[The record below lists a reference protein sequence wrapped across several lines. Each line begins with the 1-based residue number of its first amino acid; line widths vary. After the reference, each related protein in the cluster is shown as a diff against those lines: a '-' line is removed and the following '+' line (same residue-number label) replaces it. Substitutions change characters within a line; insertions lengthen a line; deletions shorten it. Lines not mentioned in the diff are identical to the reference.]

1 MFKWLLDSSLANRLL
16 VIVGSLVLMG
26 YGAFTLSRT
35 PVDVFPDL
43 NKPTVNIITEAGG
56 MAPEEVEQLITF
68 PLETSMNGLPG
79 VETVR
84 SISSAGLSFLYVT
97 FNWSTDIFRA
107 RQLVAERLSSME
119 EGLAAGVVP
128 RMGPISSIMGEIMQ
142 IAIPIDTTKVGPSAG
157 PFPSRPAPQGLRS
170 SPHVLQGAASEA
182 SVGAPLTAMAVRE
195 YADWV
200 LRPRLLAVPGV
211 AQVIPIGGEVRQFQ
225 VQPNT
230 VRMGE
235 LGIAQ
240 EQLESA
246 LRGYSSNTSGGFLEL
261 NGREYLIRNLGR
273 TSRLDDL
280 QNLALAAKNGQPI
293 LLRQI
298 ADVTFAPAIKRGDAG
313 FEGKPAVILSVQKQ
327 PAADTIALTRSIED
341 ALAALQTSLPSGMET
356 PKVTF
361 RQATFIEA
369 SITTLQGKLI
379 GASVFV
385 AVILF
390 FFLGTLRPTIIAL
403 TAIPVSIFI
412 TALVFK
418 YFGMSINT
426 MTLGGL
432 AIAIGGLVDD
442 AVVGVE
448 NVIRRLKEDR
458 NKNPD
463 HRLHPI
469 EVVARATMEVRSAI
483 LYATVIIVL
492 VFIPLFALPG
502 MEGRLFVPL
511 GIAFIVSTLASLV
524 VSVTV
529 TPVLAFYLLP
539 RMKAME
545 HGDTKVLAWL
555 KARYRSSLQRVL
567 QWPEAALVV
576 AGVAVLAAVA
586 AVPFFATTFLPPFNE
601 GTLVIGM
608 RLNPGVTL
616 SETTALARQAE
627 VLIKQVPEVT
637 HVGRRS
643 GRAELDEHAE
653 GVHASEFDV
662 GLLPTAQ
669 LARSMDAINADIRSR
684 LVNLPA
690 AIAIGQPISHRID
703 HMLSG
708 VRAQIA
714 IKIFGDDLDTL
725 RGQADALRAK
735 LARIPGVADLEI
747 EKQVLAPQIKVRVDY
762 AAAARYGVPTP
773 QLLATL
779 QSLVEGEKVA
789 QIVEGSRRFAL
800 VLRLPESA
808 RSVEGLGRLL
818 IETPGGRIPLSK
830 IASIEDGDGPNQIS
844 RDDGKRRIVL
854 SANTQ
859 GRALSEVVAEIRA
872 AVAATKLPEGY
883 FITLGGQFQAQEE
896 ASRLI
901 GVLSIVSLALMF
913 VVLYTRY
920 KSATLSALV
929 MVNIPLALVG
939 AVFGLWLSGQPLSVA
954 ALVGFITLAGIS
966 VRNGILKVS
975 HYINLMRFESEAFDH
990 KMIVRGSLE
999 RLSPV
1004 LMTALVTAF
1013 ALAPLL
1019 FEAERPGTE
1028 ILHPVAVVIFS
1039 GLISS
1044 TLLDTFLT
1052 PAMFW
1057 LFGRKDAEAL
1067 LDDKN
1072 AEAF

>member
-1 MFKWLLDSSLANRLL
+1 MFKWLLDNSLANRLL
-16 VIVGSLVLMG
+16 VIIASLVLMG
-26 YGAFTLSRT
+26 YGAYTLTRT

-43 NKPTVNIITEAGG
+43 NKPTVTIMTEAGG
-56 MAPEEVEQLITF
+56 MAAEEVEQLITF
-68 PLETSMNGLPG
+68 PLETTMNGLPG
-79 VETVR
+79 VESIR
-84 SISSAGLSFLYVT
+84 SVSSAGLSFVYVT
-97 FNWSTDIFRA
+97 FDWTTDIFRA
-107 RQLVAERLSSME
+107 RQMVSERLSSME
-119 EGLAAGVVP
+119 EGLPPGVVP

-142 IAIPIDTTKVGPSAG
+142 IAIPIDTAKI
-157 PFPSRPAPQGLRS
+157 
-170 SPHVLQGAASEA
+170 SPMQ
-182 SVGAPLTAMAVRE
+182 VRE

-200 LRPRLLAVPGV
+200 LRPRLMAIAGV

-230 VRMGE
+230 VRMAE
-235 LGIAQ
+235 LGISHD
-240 EQLESA
+240 QLEGA
-246 LRGYSSNTSGGFLEL
+246 LKGYSSNTSGGFLEL

-280 QNLALAAKNGQPI
+280 KNLALTARNGQPI

-298 ADVTFAPAIKRGDAG
+298 AEVTFAPAIKRGDAG
-313 FEGKPAVILSVQKQ
+313 FEGKPAVILGIQKQ
-327 PAADTIALTRSIED
+327 PTADTIQLTRNIE
-341 ALAALQTSLPSGMET
+341 AAVEDLKKSLPAGMEA

-361 RQATFIEA
+361 RQASFIES
-369 SITTLQGKLI
+369 SISTLQGKLI

-390 FFLGTLRPTIIAL
+390 FFLGTLRPTVIAL
-403 TAIPVSIFI
+403 TAIPVSIFM

-418 YFGMSINT
+418 YYGLSINT

-448 NVIRRLKEDR
+448 NVLRRLKEDR
-458 NKNPD
+458 AKHHD
-463 HRLHPI
+463 HRMHPI
-469 EVVARATMEVRSAI
+469 ELVAHATMEVRSAI
-483 LYATVIIVL
+483 LYATIIIVL
-492 VFIPLFALPG
+492 VFLPLFALPG

-529 TPVLAFYLLP
+529 TPVLSFYLLP
-539 RMKAME
+539 RMKSLD
-545 HGDTKVLAWL
+545 HGDTKLLAWL
-555 KARYRSSLQRVL
+555 KASYSRSLQAVL
-567 QWPEAALVV
+567 NHPRAALAAGAAAILV
-576 AGVAVLAAVA
+576 AAI
-586 AVPFFATTFLPPFNE
+586 AVPFFPKTFLPPFNE
-601 GTLVIGM
+601 GTLLVGL

-616 SETTALARQAE
+616 AESSDLARQAE
-627 VLIKQVPEVT
+627 VLVKGVPEVI

-653 GVHASEFDV
+653 GVHVSELDV
-662 GLLPTAQ
+662 GLKPASELT
-669 LARSMDAINADIRSR
+669 RSMGEISADIRSR
-684 LVNLPA
+684 LANLPA
-690 AIAIGQPISHRID
+690 AIAVGQPISHRID

-708 VRAQIA
+708 VRSQIA

-725 RGQADALRAK
+725 RGQADVLRGK
-735 LARIPGVADLEI
+735 LAAIPGIADLEI

-762 AAAARYGVPTP
+762 AAAAQYGVPTP
-773 QLLATL
+773 QILATL

-800 VLRLPESA
+800 VVRLPESS
-808 RSVEGLGRLL
+808 RSIEGLGQILL
-818 IETPGGRIPLSK
+818 ETPNGRIPLSR
-830 IASIEDGDGPNQIS
+830 IATIEDGDGPNQVS
-844 RDDGKRRIVL
+844 RDDGKRRIVI
-854 SANTQ
+854 SANAQ
-859 GRALSEVVAEIRA
+859 GRALSEIVEDIRKVVGE
-872 AVAATKLPEGY
+872 TKLPEGY
-883 FITLGGQFQAQEE
+883 FVTLGGQFQAQEE
-896 ASRLI
+896 ASRLV
-901 GVLSIVSLALMF
+901 GLLSIVSLVLMF
-913 VVLYTRY
+913 VVLFSRY
-920 KSATLSALV
+920 KSVTLSALI
-929 MVNIPLALVG
+929 MANIPLALVG
-939 AVFGLWLSGQPLSVA
+939 AVLGLWISGQPLSVA
-954 ALVGFITLAGIS
+954 ALIGFITLAGIS

-975 HYINLMRFESEAFDH
+975 HYINLMRMEGESFDH
-990 KMIVRGSLE
+990 KMILRGSLE

-1057 LFGRKDAEAL
+1057 LFGRKDVERLMADRDVGAL
-1067 LDDKN
+1067 
-1072 AEAF
+1072 

>member
-1 MFKWLLDSSLANRLL
+1 MFKWLLDNSLANRLL
-16 VIVGSLVLMG
+16 VIIASLVLMA

-43 NKPTVNIITEAGG
+43 NKPTVTIMTESGG
-56 MAPEEVEQLITF
+56 MAAEEVEQLITF
-68 PLETSMNGLPG
+68 PLETTMNGLPG
-79 VETVR
+79 VESVR
-84 SISSAGLSFLYVT
+84 SVSSAGLSFIYVT
-97 FNWSTDIFRA
+97 FNWRTEIFRA
-107 RQLVAERLSSME
+107 RQMVSERLSSME
-119 EGLAAGVVP
+119 EGLPTGVTP

-142 IAIPIDTTKVGPSAG
+142 IAIPIDTAKI
-157 PFPSRPAPQGLRS
+157 
-170 SPHVLQGAASEA
+170 SPMQ
-182 SVGAPLTAMAVRE
+182 VRE

-200 LRPRLLAVPGV
+200 LRPRLMAIAGV

-230 VRMGE
+230 TRMAE
-235 LGIAQ
+235 LGISH
-240 EQLESA
+240 EQLTGA
-246 LRGYSSNTSGGFLEL
+246 LKGYSANTSGGFLEL
-261 NGREYLIRNLGR
+261 NGREYLIRHLGR

-280 QNLALAAKNGQPI
+280 KNLALTARHGQPV

-313 FEGKPAVILSVQKQ
+313 FEGKPAVILGIQKQ
-327 PAADTIALTRSIED
+327 PTADTIHLTRSIE
-341 ALAALQTSLPSGMET
+341 AAVEDLKKSLPAGMEA

-361 RQATFIEA
+361 RQASFIES
-369 SITTLQGKLI
+369 SISTLQGKLI

-390 FFLGTLRPTIIAL
+390 FFLGTLRPTVIAL

-412 TALVFK
+412 TALVFD
-418 YFGMSINT
+418 YYGLSINT

-448 NVIRRLKEDR
+448 NVLRRLKEDR
-458 NKNPD
+458 AKHHD
-463 HRLHPI
+463 HRMHPI
-469 EVVARATMEVRSAI
+469 ELVAHATMEVRSAI
-483 LYATVIIVL
+483 LYATIIIVL
-492 VFIPLFALPG
+492 VFLPLFALPG

-529 TPVLAFYLLP
+529 TPVLSFYLLP
-539 RMKAME
+539 RMKSLD
-545 HGDTKVLAWL
+545 HGDTKLLAWL
-555 KARYRSSLQRVL
+555 KASYGRSLQAVL
-567 QWPEAALVV
+567 NRPKAALA
-576 AGVAVLAAVA
+576 AGAVAVLVAAV
-586 AVPFFATTFLPPFNE
+586 AVPFFPKTFLPPFNE
-601 GTLVIGM
+601 GTLLIGM

-616 SETTALARQAE
+616 AESSALAQQAE
-627 VLIKQVPEVT
+627 VLVKAVPEVV

-653 GVHASEFDV
+653 GVHVSELDV
-662 GLLPTAQ
+662 GLKPASEMT
-669 LARSMDAINADIRSR
+669 RSMGEISADIRAR
-684 LVNLPA
+684 LINLPA

-708 VRAQIA
+708 VRSQIA

-725 RGQADALRAK
+725 RGQADVLRGR
-735 LARIPGVADLEI
+735 LAGIPGVVDLEI
-747 EKQVLAPQIKVRVDY
+747 EKQVLAPQIKVSVNY
-762 AAAARYGVPTP
+762 ATAAQYGVPTP
-773 QLLATL
+773 QILATL
-779 QSLVEGEKVA
+779 QSLVEGEKVT
-789 QIVEGSRRFAL
+789 QVVEGGRRFAL
-800 VLRLPESA
+800 VVRLPESS
-808 RSVEGLGRLL
+808 RSLQGLGRILL
-818 IETPGGRIPLSK
+818 ETPGGPIPLSK
-830 IASIEDGDGPNQIS
+830 IATIEDGDGPNQVS
-844 RDDGKRRIVL
+844 RDDGKRRIVI
-854 SANTQ
+854 SANAQ
-859 GRALSEVVAEIRA
+859 GRALSEIIEDIRKVVGDS
-872 AVAATKLPEGY
+872 KLPEGY

-896 ASRLI
+896 ASRLV
-901 GVLSIVSLALMF
+901 GLLSIVSLVLMF
-913 VVLYTRY
+913 VVLFSRY
-920 KSATLSALV
+920 KSVVLSALI
-929 MVNIPLALVG
+929 MANIPLALVG
-939 AVFGLWLSGQPLSVA
+939 AVLGLWLSGQPLSVA

-975 HYINLMRFESEAFDH
+975 HYINLMRIEGENFDH
-990 KMIVRGSLE
+990 KMILRGSLE
-999 RLSPV
+999 RLAPV

-1057 LFGRKDAEAL
+1057 LFGRKDAERLMNDSDAGAL
-1067 LDDKN
+1067 
-1072 AEAF
+1072 

>member
-1 MFKWLLDSSLANRLL
+1 MFKWLLDNSLSNRLL
-16 VIVGSLVLMG
+16 VIIASVVLMA

-43 NKPTVNIITEAGG
+43 NKPTVTIMTEAGG
-56 MAPEEVEQLITF
+56 MAAEEVEQLLTF
-68 PLETSMNGLPG
+68 PLETTMNGLPG
-79 VETVR
+79 VESVR
-84 SISSAGLSFLYVT
+84 SVSSAGLSFIYVT
-97 FNWSTDIFRA
+97 FDWSTEIFRA
-107 RQLVAERLSSME
+107 RQMVSERLSAME
-119 EGLAAGVVP
+119 EGLPAGVVP

-142 IAIPIDTTKVGPSAG
+142 IAIPIDTGKI
-157 PFPSRPAPQGLRS
+157 
-170 SPHVLQGAASEA
+170 SPMQ
-182 SVGAPLTAMAVRE
+182 VRE

-200 LRPRLLAVPGV
+200 LRPRLMAVSGV

-230 VRMGE
+230 ARMAE
-235 LGIAQ
+235 LGITHD
-240 EQLESA
+240 QLEGA
-246 LRGYSSNTSGGFLEL
+246 LKGFSSNTSGGFLEL

-280 QNLALAAKNGQPI
+280 KNLALTTKNGQPI

-298 ADVTFAPAIKRGDAG
+298 GEVAFAPALKRGDAG
-313 FEGKPAVILSVQKQ
+313 FEGKPAVILGIQKQ
-327 PAADTIALTRSIED
+327 PTADTIALTRSIES
-341 ALAALQTSLPSGMET
+341 ALADMKRSLPAGMDE

-361 RQATFIEA
+361 RQASFIEA

-379 GASVFV
+379 GASIFV

-403 TAIPVSIFI
+403 TAIPVSIFM
-412 TALVFK
+412 TALVFQ
-418 YFGMSINT
+418 YFGLSINT

-448 NVIRRLKEDR
+448 NVMRRLKVDR
-458 NKNPD
+458 ERHHD
-463 HRLHPI
+463 HRMNPHEL
-469 EVVARATMEVRSAI
+469 VASATMEVRSAI
-483 LYATVIIVL
+483 LYATIIIVL
-492 VFIPLFALPG
+492 VFLPLFALPG

-529 TPVLAFYLLP
+529 TPVLAYYLLP
-539 RMKAME
+539 RMRSLN
-545 HGDTKVLAWL
+545 HGDTKLLAWL
-555 KARYRSSLQRVL
+555 KRGYRSSLQRVL
-567 QWPEAALVV
+567 NAPKPALVA
-576 AGVAVLAAVA
+576 AGLAVLLAAV
-586 AVPFFATTFLPPFNE
+586 AVPFFAKTFLPPFNE
-601 GTLVIGM
+601 GTLLVGL

-616 SETTALARQAE
+616 AESSALAQQAE
-627 VLIKQVPEVT
+627 RLVKQVPEVT

-653 GVHASEFDV
+653 GVHVSELDV
-662 GLLPTAQ
+662 GLKPASELT
-669 LARSMDAINADIRSR
+669 RSMDEISADIRAR

-690 AIAIGQPISHRID
+690 SIGIGQPISHRID

-708 VRAQIA
+708 VRSQIA

-725 RGQADALRAK
+725 RGQADLLQSK
-735 LARIPGVADLEI
+735 LAAVPGIADLEI

-762 AAAARYGVPTP
+762 AAAAQYGVPTP
-773 QLLATL
+773 QILATL
-779 QSLVEGEKVA
+779 QSLVEGEKVT

-800 VLRLPESA
+800 VVRLPESA
-808 RSVEGLGRLL
+808 RSVEGLGNILL
-818 IETPGGRIPLSK
+818 QTPNGAVPLSK
-830 IASIEDGDGPNQIS
+830 VATIEDGDGPNQIS

-854 SANTQ
+854 SANAQ
-859 GRALSEVVAEIRA
+859 GRALSEIVEDIRKVVAES
-872 AVAATKLPEGY
+872 KLPEGY

-896 ASRLI
+896 ASKLV
-901 GVLSIVSLALMF
+901 GLLSIVSLVLMF
-913 VVLYTRY
+913 VVLYSRY
-920 KSATLSALV
+920 QSVTLSALI

-939 AVFGLWLSGQPLSVA
+939 AVLGLWLSGQPLSVA

-975 HYINLMRFESEAFDH
+975 HYINLMRIEGEEFDH

-1044 TLLDTFLT
+1044 TLLDTYLT
-1052 PAMFW
+1052 PVLFW
-1057 LFGRKDAEAL
+1057 LFGRKDAERL
-1067 LDDKN
+1067 LDDRN